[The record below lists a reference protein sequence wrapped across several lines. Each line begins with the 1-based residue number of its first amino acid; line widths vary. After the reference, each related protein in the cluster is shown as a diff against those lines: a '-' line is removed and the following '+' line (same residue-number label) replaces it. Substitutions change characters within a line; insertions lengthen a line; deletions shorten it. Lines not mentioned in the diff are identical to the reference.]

1 MSATVNKP
9 DGDSSVSGSDDEA
22 ASNEKSNDTSN
33 VKKEEHLNSL
43 CKYERRHDKVNDVD
57 VYMLIRVCKCK
68 QAFEDRSELLKEK
81 ELDLIEC
88 DGKEIHFS
96 STCEWVQNP
105 MKGGAK
111 YTASCNCKR
120 KEQQC
125 THQTSA
131 SINSLYIFANMIAI

>member
-9 DGDSSVSGSDDEA
+9 DGDSSISGSDDET
-22 ASNEKSNDTSN
+22 ASNVKSNDTSN

-43 CKYERRHDKVNDVD
+43 CKYELRHDIVYDVD
-57 VYMLIRVCKCK
+57 VYMLKRVCKCK
-68 QAFEDRSELLKEK
+68 QAFEDRSELLEEK
-81 ELDLIEC
+81 ELDLGEC

-96 STCEWVQNP
+96 STCEWVQSP

-111 YTASCNCKR
+111 YILTASCNCKR

-131 SINSLYIFANMIAI
+131 SINKVQSNTE